1 MVVETVDDFWQ
12 GSGTYVACMSCV
24 VGCWY
29 AIPLKFGAVLTAMAF
44 RRNSD
49 LLDVHELGWL
59 KFCNGWTIR
68 S

>member
-44 RRNSD
+44 DGTAIS
-49 LLDVHELGWL
+49 
-59 KFCNGWTIR
+59 WTCT
-68 S
+68 SSGG